1 MVEKGGVI
9 MKRKLIIGFCI
20 MLLSLAVIGGCN
32 YAANKSI
39 EKVKKEQ
46 KDKIKVQYE
55 QQKEDNDN
63 KFIEKYR
70 TILDSDKLYKDMTNA
85 EGELAVSMLK
95 DFSDNNSKISE
106 DLKNKYIDRVTVI
119 KTSIDDYNNQKEAER
134 IAKELE
140 SRQAEYNS
148 GITYEQIARNPDDY
162 LQKRLTVSGK
172 VIQVIEA
179 DNETDVRLAV
189 NNSYDNVILVAI
201 AKDTLKS
208 RILEND
214 HLIVKGKFQKM
225 YTYTSSMNVPITIPL
240 VIGEE
245 VINNQ

>member
-1 MVEKGGVI
+1 
-9 MKRKLIIGFCI
+9 
-20 MLLSLAVIGGCN
+20 
-32 YAANKSI
+32 
-39 EKVKKEQ
+39 
-46 KDKIKVQYE
+46 
-55 QQKEDNDN
+55 
-63 KFIEKYR
+63 
-70 TILDSDKLYKDMTNA
+70 MTNA